1 MVPEA
6 RSEMSVNWHET
17 IILKANMQRISR
29 RVAVAGAAGLL
40 IGYAAGT
47 WNTGVVNAA
56 KNPARELLELD
67 REFDSATAR
76 EGVDGWLSYFAPS
89 GMMMPA
95 NHEIVIGQAA
105 IREFASKA
113 FTSPGFSLRWEP
125 IDADVSGGLGYTY
138 GISKVMRTG
147 ADGKPVQSY
156 GKYVTIWRKQRDKT
170 WKIAVDIGNPSPPPE
185 EKK

>member
-1 MVPEA
+1 
-6 RSEMSVNWHET
+6 
-17 IILKANMQRISR
+17 MQRISR
-29 RVAVAGAAGLL
+29 RAALAGAAGLL

-47 WNTGVVNAA
+47 WNAGVVSAA
-56 KNPARELLELD
+56 RDPVKELIELD
-67 REFDSATAR
+67 REFDAATAR
-76 EGVDGWLSYFAPS
+76 DGVDGWLSYFAPG

-95 NHEIVIGQAA
+95 NHDIVVGQAA

-125 IDADVSGGLGYTY
+125 IDGDVSGGLGYTY
-138 GISKVMRTG
+138 GISKVMRPG
-147 ADGKPVQSY
+147 KDGKPAESY

-170 WKIAVDIGNPSPPPE
+170 WKIAVDIGNPSPPPA